1 MSPKRQRA
9 RTSPHAFTVE
19 FPQALDVRKDGDAW
33 WLEVDGRELRL
44 SNLNKVF
51 WPDEGYTKGDL
62 IAYYFNVAHLMLPHL
77 SGRPLTMKRMPD
89 GIDGPFFYE
98 KSAPSHVPDWIGR
111 CKVLSD
117 DAKTGVIDYMTIED
131 AAGLLFIAN
140 LGCIEFH
147 PLHSRCE
154 DVEHPDYCFFD
165 LDPFPP
171 YTYEDVLTVARH
183 IKALLDQLGL
193 PGFPKTSGATGL
205 QIFVPI
211 ERGRYTYDQ
220 VRELVGRCGRLIL
233 QADPDRVTMA
243 WKIADRTGKTF
254 IDHNMNR
261 SGANIAAAYSL
272 RPELQAPVS
281 TPLTWDEVAAGGFE
295 PQDFRI
301 DNVWERFDRVG
312 DLFAG
317 MRTEAADLT
326 SAFEALGIDPTDQA
340 GERADANLGGDH
352 RGLEG
357 PEPGRVHPQA
367 GLRGDARAGAGQR
380 RGAGQLVRDPQAPS
394 DAAALRRALGAERR
408 AAVLGGP
415 EGPADGEGRQAARG
429 SDRGSSRWS
438 TGSSKAPS
446 RRATTAPERCGS
458 STTAGTS
465 RSSGTTRR
473 RSRSSCTGGAI
484 RAWSST
490 SSRPARTGSRSWP
503 ARRTRR

>member
-1 MSPKRQRA
+1 MTPCARDARSTVGHRGHYHRRMPARKRS
-9 RTSPHAFTVE
+9 TTGPAFTVE
-19 FPQALDVRKDGDAW
+19 FPRTLDARKDGDAW
-33 WLEVDGRELRL
+33 WFEVDGRELRL

-77 SGRPLTMKRMPD
+77 RTRPLTMKRMPD

-117 DAKTGVIDYMTIED
+117 DAKTGVIDYMTID
-131 AAGLLFIAN
+131 DSAGLLYIAN

-171 YTYEDVLTVARH
+171 YTYEDVLAVARH

-211 ERGRYTYDQ
+211 ERGRYTHDQ

-233 QADPDRVTMA
+233 SADPDRVTMA

-261 SGANIAAAYSL
+261 SGANIAAAYSH
-272 RPELQAPVS
+272 
-281 TPLTWDEVAAGGFE
+281 AAGAASA
-295 PQDFRI
+295 
-301 DNVWERFDRVG
+301 RFH
-312 DLFAG
+312 
-317 MRTEAADLT
+317 AADVGRGRCGWVRTAGLPDRQR
-326 SAFEALGIDPTDQA
+326 LGTLRSRGRSVRRHA
-340 GERADANLGGDH
+340 H
-352 RGLEG
+352 RGRRPDE
-357 PEPGRVHPQA
+357 RV
-367 GLRGDARAGAGQR
+367 
-380 RGAGQLVRDPQAPS
+380 
-394 DAAALRRALGAERR
+394 
-408 AAVLGGP
+408 
-415 EGPADGEGRQAARG
+415 RG
-429 SDRGSSRWS
+429 SGDRSYG
-438 TGSSKAPS
+438 
-446 RRATTAPERCGS
+446 
-458 STTAGTS
+458 
-465 RSSGTTRR
+465 
-473 RSRSSCTGGAI
+473 
-484 RAWSST
+484 
-490 SSRPARTGSRSWP
+490 
-503 ARRTRR
+503 

>member
-9 RTSPHAFTVE
+9 RTSPHAFTME

-301 DNVWERFDRVG
+301 DNVWDRFDRVG

-326 SAFEALGIDPTDQA
+326 SAFEALGIDPTDQ
-340 GERADANLGGDH
+340 D
-352 RGLEG
+352 
-357 PEPGRVHPQA
+357 
-367 GLRGDARAGAGQR
+367 GDARR
-380 RGAGQLVRDPQAPS
+380 REPRRRSSRPRRTRTWPS
-394 DAAALRRALGAERR
+394 TSASGTSRGPPSRRR
-408 AAVLGGP
+408 AAP
-415 EGPADGEGRQAARG
+415 RG
-429 SDRGSSRWS
+429 
-438 TGSSKAPS
+438 
-446 RRATTAPERCGS
+446 RAT
-458 STTAGTS
+458 
-465 RSSGTTRR
+465 RS
-473 RSRSSCTGGAI
+473 
-484 RAWSST
+484 
-490 SSRPARTGSRSWP
+490 
-503 ARRTRR
+503 